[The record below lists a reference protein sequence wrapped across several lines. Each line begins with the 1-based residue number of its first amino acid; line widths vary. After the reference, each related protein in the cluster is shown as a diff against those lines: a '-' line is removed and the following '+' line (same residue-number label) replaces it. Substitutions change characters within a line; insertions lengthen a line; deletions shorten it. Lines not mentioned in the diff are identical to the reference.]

1 MRPSP
6 SAARLPLQLPR
17 SGARPL
23 AAVGASRSLILGST
37 IVAMALGLAAS
48 PASDVASGASTAGW
62 STLPGQQLSG
72 MLPEGSP
79 DAAPQNLA
87 RSSAPLSASAA
98 SYLLGTDVA
107 SYQHPGGQAINW
119 AAAAASGESFTI
131 VKATES
137 TNYTNPY
144 LIPDVTGARAA
155 GLLVGVYHF
164 AHPELSATAQ
174 ADYFARQIN
183 GIGGTLLP
191 PVLDLEQTGGLSSAA
206 LISWTSSFLIRVRQ
220 DTGRIPMIYSGPYFW
235 STAMA
240 GSTAFSQYPLWEAH
254 YTSATQP
261 QSIAGWP
268 SWTLWQYTDGTFGSP
283 APVPGIPAVVDRDR
297 FAGTR
302 AQLAALASSSRPG
315 IQPPFTGTATASQ
328 FPDSTFVLV
337 AGDPH
342 VYVVAGLAPL
352 WVTSWAHVGGPK
364 PFRVISLATFHT
376 LRSSPVDGTFLADGT
391 DGSVYRVVGGA
402 PVVVTSWPAFGGRQP
417 SVKVDD
423 WDIANAGGCG
433 GYCSLS
439 MKPRDGTILRAAES
453 GQIYVV
459 AGGAPIYVSTWAT
472 FGGVQ
477 PYVNVNQTAIQNAGL
492 AAWFDHLTFVPADST
507 MISDSSTGQLYVVT
521 GGQPLIA
528 TPGTVGTGA
537 FTLVDHAAIANAGG
551 TGVWAHLL

>member
-1 MRPSP
+1 MRLSP
-6 SAARLPLQLPR
+6 PAVLLPLLVPKP
-17 SGARPL
+17 GARPRFVARAAREL
-23 AAVGASRSLILGST
+23 AAAST
-37 IVAMALGLAAS
+37 IATLSLALAAA
-48 PASDVASGASTAGW
+48 PALAGGPKGVASGTAA
-62 STLPGQQLSG
+62 LPGQQVSG
-72 MLPEGSP
+72 MLPAGSP
-79 DAAPQNLA
+79 DAPNHTGGRALPAQ
-87 RSSAPLSASAA
+87 AA
-98 SYLLGTDVA
+98 STTTYLLGTDVA

-119 AAAAASGESFTI
+119 AAVAASGESFTV

-144 LIPDVTGARAA
+144 LIPDVSGARAA
-155 GLLVGVYHF
+155 GLLVGLYHF
-164 AHPELSATAQ
+164 AHPDLSAAAQ

-206 LISWTSSFLIRVRQ
+206 LVSWTSSFLIRVRQ

-240 GSTAFSQYPLWEAH
+240 GSTAFAQYPLWEAH
-254 YTSATQP
+254 YTTSAQP

-268 SWTLWQYTDGTFGSP
+268 SWTLWQYTDGTFGAP
-283 APVPGIPAVVDRDR
+283 APVPGIPAAVDRDR
-297 FAGTR
+297 FAGTK

-315 IQPPFTGTATASQ
+315 IAPPFTGTATTSQ
-328 FPDSTFVLV
+328 FPDSTFVQV

-342 VYVVAGLAPL
+342 VYAIAGLAPL
-352 WVTSWAHVGGPK
+352 WVTSWSHVGGPQ

-376 LRSSPVDGTFLADGT
+376 LRSAPLDGTFLADGT
-391 DGSVYRVVGGA
+391 DGRVYRVVGGA
-402 PVVVTSWPAFGGRQP
+402 PVIVTSWPAFGGRQP
-417 SVKVDD
+417 SVRVDD
-423 WDIANAGGCG
+423 WDIANAGSCG

-459 AGGAPIYVSTWAT
+459 AGGAPIYVSTWST

-477 PYVNVNQTAIQNAGL
+477 PYVNVNQTAIQDAGL

-507 MISDSSTGQLYVVT
+507 MVSDSTTGQLYVVT
-521 GGQPLIA
+521 SGQPQVV
-528 TPGTVGTGA
+528 TGGTLGAVA
-537 FTLVDHAAIANAGG
+537 FTLIDHAAIVNAGG